1 MKNMKRIILI
11 ALMLVSA
18 LFFKANAQEA
28 TVNEKLSEVNDKVS
42 GLAERIATDEA
53 DLQKLTKIKVSGYIQ
68 AQYQNFENLNTQP
81 ANFFSLRRVRVKFTY
96 EAADGVKFVLCPDF
110 SPGNFAL
117 KDAYVV
123 LNDRWSKSFS
133 LWAGKFNRP
142 NYEVEYSS
150 SQREIAERSKVI
162 GTLYPGERAVGAKL
176 EFNPQNFPIHMQ
188 LAVLNGN
195 EDLVITD
202 RLGAELNNKTTLGL
216 NKDFDNYKD
225 IMVRAT
231 YNLSLGSFGGL
242 DFGAHGYFG
251 SLKSNALSTLS
262 SDYTTAKSI
271 KYGDAVK
278 RNWIGGEF
286 QLFADILGGL
296 SIKGEYIA
304 GKNASV
310 GYSPVA
316 GIAAIVEVKD
326 ANGVVTTK
334 GVPAVAPIPG
344 VANFQNNFAG
354 YYLYFIKNLGKKNQF
369 AFRYDYYD
377 PNTDVTG
384 KDVNVKKFTPTDA
397 TVLKGRTVGKSD
409 LATTTYGFAL
419 HHYFDDNIRISLNYD
434 IVQNEKVGST
444 AGVSNLMENYT
455 KADGSVVKN
464 GLDYSKNVNNN
475 VLTLRIQA
483 KF

>member
-1 MKNMKRIILI
+1 MKRLSLI
-11 ALMLVSA
+11 ALMLIFA
-18 LFFKANAQEA
+18 LSYNANAQEA
-28 TVNEKLSEVNDKVS
+28 TVNEKLSEVNDKVN
-42 GLAERIATDEA
+42 GLTERLATDEA

-68 AQYQNFENLNTQP
+68 AQYQNYENLNTQP
-81 ANFFSLRRVRVKFTY
+81 TNFFSLRRVRVKFTY

-110 SPGNFAL
+110 APGNLSL

-123 LNDRWSKSFS
+123 LNDRWTKSFS

-150 SQREIAERSKVI
+150 SQREVAERSTI
-162 GTLYPGERAVGAKL
+162 IRTLYPGERAIGAKL
-176 EFNPQNFPIHMQ
+176 EYNPLNVPLHLQF
-188 LAVLNGN
+188 AVLNGADGITVNNASGTNLNSN
-195 EDLVITD
+195 E
-202 RLGAELNNKTTLGL
+202 

-251 SLKSNALSTLS
+251 SLKSNALKTLS
-262 SDYTTAKSI
+262 SDYTTI
-271 KYGDAVK
+271 KDVKFGDAVK
-278 RNWIGGEF
+278 RNWVGAEF
-286 QLFADILGGL
+286 QLFADLLGGM

-304 GKNASV
+304 GKNASI

-316 GIAAIVEVKD
+316 AVGTTAAV
-326 ANGVVTTK
+326 
-334 GVPAVAPIPG
+334 PG
-344 VANFQNNFAG
+344 VANFQNKFAG

-377 PNTDVTG
+377 PNTDITG
-384 KDVNVKKFTPTDA
+384 KDVTITKYTSADA
-397 TVLKGRTVGKSD
+397 TILKNRVSSKSD
-409 LATTTYGFAL
+409 LATSTFGFAL
-419 HHYFDDNIRISLNYD
+419 HHYFDDNLRISLNYD
-434 IVQNEKVGST
+434 IVNNEKVGTT

-455 KADGSVVKN
+455 KADGTVVKN

-475 VLTLRIQA
+475 LLTLRIQA